1 MRRSRVAGVV
11 VTAAIALAA
20 LTPSA
25 ALADANDNASCLGII
40 SSRVSPPGSSGPA
53 VEGRAYIAHLAKGV
67 ADSLGL
73 PSPGAYTSY
82 VAHFRGVEIGPE
94 CS

>member
-1 MRRSRVAGVV
+1 MRSREAGVV
-11 VTAAIALAA
+11 VTTAIALAA
-20 LTPSA
+20 ITPSA

-53 VEGRAYIAHLAKGV
+53 TEGRAYIAHLAKDV
-67 ADSLGL
+67 AESLGFR
-73 PSPGAYTSY
+73 SPGAYTAY
-82 VAHFRGVEIGPE
+82 VAHFRGIEIGPE